1 MTPNEFHNEEST
13 VGPPLRVQLTFRL
26 SLPMDNRVQLAAM
39 ESRCDRAVIIRQ
51 ALHEYFERRGIDAWL
66 PT

>member
-1 MTPNEFHNEEST
+1 M
-13 VGPPLRVQLTFRL
+13 LLTFRL
-26 SLPMDNRVQLAAM
+26 SLPMDTRVQLAAM